1 MDNRI
6 ANYFEG
12 KMSVSERI
20 AFLRETEKDDN
31 LKKEFINYR
40 NMLGLIALADKD
52 NDRIEGRQ
60 SYNKF
65 RKDQV
70 RQVMYRKF
78 LQVLSYAAVIALL
91 VGGTYF
97 FTLNIQKSDIV
108 DLAQNK
114 IYVPAGQRAN
124 ILLSDGTEVWIN
136 ANTTIIYPSVFSGSE
151 RNIKLS
157 GEAFFK
163 VAHNEKKPF
172 IVSTD
177 NLDVKVLGTT
187 FDVSAYKES
196 GQTSVSLLEGSV
208 KVQMDDK
215 DVILSPKEVLYYDK
229 EKTDVEKLDNEN
241 NFSWRYGILTFEDES
256 LFEILKKLE
265 LCFHVEIIIKN
276 SKLNQ
281 KTFTGKFRQ
290 RDGIMD
296 ILKILQRVHPFK
308 IERDELNNVIII
320 E

>member
-1 MDNRI
+1 M
-6 ANYFEG
+6 
-12 KMSVSERI
+12 
-20 AFLRETEKDDN
+20 
-31 LKKEFINYR
+31 
-40 NMLGLIALADKD
+40 
-52 NDRIEGRQ
+52 
-60 SYNKF
+60 
-65 RKDQV
+65 
-70 RQVMYRKF
+70 
-78 LQVLSYAAVIALL
+78 
-91 VGGTYF
+91 
-97 FTLNIQKSDIV
+97 
-108 DLAQNK
+108 
-114 IYVPAGQRAN
+114 
-124 ILLSDGTEVWIN
+124 
-136 ANTTIIYPSVFSGSE
+136 
-151 RNIKLS
+151 
-157 GEAFFK
+157 
-163 VAHNEKKPF
+163 
-172 IVSTD
+172 
-177 NLDVKVLGTT
+177 KVLGTT

-229 EKTDVEKLDNEN
+229 EKTVVEKLDNEN

>member
-124 ILLSDGTEVWIN
+124 ILLSDGTE
-136 ANTTIIYPSVFSGSE
+136 
-151 RNIKLS
+151 
-157 GEAFFK
+157 AFFK

-229 EKTDVEKLDNEN
+229 EKTVVEKLDNEN

>member
-70 RQVMYRKF
+70 RQVIDTKF

-196 GQTSVSLLEGSV
+196 GQTSVSLWKGRLKYKWMIKMSFY
-208 KVQMDDK
+208 
-215 DVILSPKEVLYYDK
+215 L
-229 EKTDVEKLDNEN
+229 
-241 NFSWRYGILTFEDES
+241 
-256 LFEILKKLE
+256 LKK
-265 LCFHVEIIIKN
+265 CYITIKR
-276 SKLNQ
+276 KLS
-281 KTFTGKFRQ
+281 
-290 RDGIMD
+290 
-296 ILKILQRVHPFK
+296 
-308 IERDELNNVIII
+308 
-320 E
+320 